1 MPQAGVQSLVGTVV
15 WKHPYAGRLRNLTPL
30 AEWLNYIGSVASII
44 SFLISIYVLVELR
57 QIRQYFLFRVRIPSL
72 LKTLQLYAS
81 GMSRGLN
88 NFEES
93 RQEIE
98 TMLARCE
105 STLRSLSPKL
115 SGAEK
120 RAANRLANS
129 IRSCRQSSW
138 WHVKK
143 VFDREQAW
151 SVYIGLQGVIESI
164 KNLAEDAEWR
174 R

>member
-1 MPQAGVQSLVGTVV
+1 MRWTGARRLAGMAVLEHS
-15 WKHPYAGRLRNLTPL
+15 YAGRFRNLIAL
-30 AEWLNYIGSVASII
+30 VEWINYIGSSASIL
-44 SFLISIYVLVELR
+44 SFFISIYVLVELR

-72 LKTLQLYAS
+72 LRALQSYAS

-88 NFEES
+88 NFEGS

-115 SGAEK
+115 SRVEK
-120 RAANRLANS
+120 RTVKRLTKS
-129 IRSCRQSSW
+129 IRSFRQSSW
-138 WHVKK
+138 WHEKK
-143 VFDREQAW
+143 EFDLEQAW
-151 SVYIGLQGVIESI
+151 SIYNDLQGVIEI
-164 KNLAEDAEWR
+164 VKNLAADLEWR